1 MRYRLEWIAVI
12 LLVGLLGAG
21 WTYLSKED
29 GPATISIPAAQAP
42 FVGNLAPDFTLS
54 TIDGRTVTLSDF
66 TQGEGKPV
74 VVNFWAT
81 WCPPCRIEMPFF
93 QRADEQYRGQV
104 AILGINQAESAET
117 IRTYADKN
125 GLGYALLVD
134 EDMGVNNR
142 YAVANLPTTLFIDKN
157 GVVKEILIGTISQ
170 AVLDDRIEG
179 LLEE

>member
-12 LLVGLLGAG
+12 VLVALLGGG

-29 GPATISIPAAQAP
+29 GPTTISVPAAQAP
-42 FVGNLAPDFTLS
+42 FVGNLAPDFTLD
-54 TIDGRTVTLSDF
+54 TLEGGTVSLSEF

-74 VVNFWAT
+74 VINFWAT

-93 QRADEQYRGQV
+93 QRADERYGDRV

-117 IRTYADKN
+117 IRDYVETN
-125 GLGYALLVD
+125 GLSYPMLID
-134 EDMGVNNR
+134 FDMKVNNR
-142 YAVANLPTTLFIDKN
+142 YAVQNLPTTLFIDKN
-157 GVVKEILIGTISQ
+157 GMVKEILIGTISQ